1 MGSLGGQGSVK
12 SDSTSSS
19 QKLAL
24 CDDQFAQLPR
34 WDANSMV
41 ARHLDLHLRRSVRRP
56 VRPICPGGMAFFS
69 FVARQQNIAVVA
81 QEGTGN
87 VFSCLEHHTTL

>member
-1 MGSLGGQGSVK
+1 
-12 SDSTSSS
+12 
-19 QKLAL
+19 
-24 CDDQFAQLPR
+24 
-34 WDANSMV
+34 
-41 ARHLDLHLRRSVRRP
+41 
-56 VRPICPGGMAFFS
+56 MAFFS